1 MAPIALWILAGM
13 SFALALH
20 AFITYPLSLVVL
32 RACRGRNADSRKW
45 SRPLAPTRFAI
56 CTYVNDAVGLTPEK
70 LRNLIALRA
79 GRPQVQLLI
88 YAEGEPRGLRDMLA
102 PHVGCVE
109 CHSSP
114 LMRGMSHAMNSLA
127 NRTRADVLVFADAR
141 AMLDEALLDKL
152 DTHFS
157 DRAVGC
163 VCAAFDPVAV
173 GDTPW
178 SVASLYRRFDAW
190 IRSLETD
197 TGSTMGADG
206 ALFAVRAALYHP
218 APVNALHDMY
228 VSLMV
233 LCGGHRVVCAPD
245 LCARVATPGARR
257 SAFKDHCD
265 VAYRALCVHRRLW
278 SMLVRLDG
286 LSLYQYVSHKL
297 LRWFSAYLLAT
308 AIVCFVMAEAMSSQF
323 EPLAMLGGA
332 SIAVWL
338 LGHRLQVPPFAQ
350 ASEVVSALTGAGLG
364 AARALLKSE

>member
-1 MAPIALWILAGM
+1 
-13 SFALALH
+13 
-20 AFITYPLSLVVL
+20 
-32 RACRGRNADSRKW
+32 
-45 SRPLAPTRFAI
+45 
-56 CTYVNDAVGLTPEK
+56 VNHTVGLTPEK
-70 LRNLIALRA
+70 LSNLMALRA

-88 YAEGEPRGLRDMLA
+88 YAEGDVGSLRDMLA
-102 PHVGCVE
+102 PHTSCVE
-109 CHSSP
+109 FYSSP
-114 LMRGMSHAMNSLA
+114 LMRGRSHAMNSLA

-141 AMLDEALLDKL
+141 AMLDEDLLDKL

-163 VCAAFDPVAV
+163 VCAEFDPVAA
-173 GDTPW
+173 GDSRW
-178 SVASLYRRFDAW
+178 SATLIYRRFDAW

-218 APVNALHDMY
+218 APANALHDMH

-233 LCGGHRVVCAPD
+233 LCGGHRVVSAPD
-245 LCARVATPGARR
+245 LCAQVATTGATR

-265 VAYRALCVHRRLW
+265 IAYGALCVHRRLW

-286 LSLYQYVSHKL
+286 LLLYQYVSHKM
-297 LRWFSAYLLAT
+297 LRWFSAYLLGA
-308 AIVCFVMAEAMSSQF
+308 ALVCFVMAEAMSSQLK
-323 EPLAMLGGA
+323 PLAMIGAA

-338 LGHRLQVPPFAQ
+338 FGHRLQLTPFAQ
-350 ASEVVSALTGAGLG
+350 AYEVVSALTGAGLG

>member
-1 MAPIALWILAGM
+1 MASTALWTLAGM
-13 SFALALH
+13 SLVLALH

-32 RACRGRNADSRKW
+32 RACRGRVADSCKW

-70 LRNLIALRA
+70 LRNLVALRA

-88 YAEGEPRGLRDMLA
+88 YAEGELSDLRDLLA
-102 PHVGCVE
+102 PHASCVE
-109 CHSSP
+109 FYSSP
-114 LMRGMSHAMNSLA
+114 LMRGRSHAMNCLA

-141 AMLDEALLDKL
+141 AMLDEDLLEKL
-152 DTHFS
+152 DSHFS

-163 VCAAFDPVAV
+163 VCAEFDPVAAC
-173 GDTPW
+173 DSPW
-178 SVASLYRRFDAW
+178 SVTSMYRRFDAW
-190 IRSLETD
+190 IRLLETD

-218 APVNALHDMY
+218 APANALHDMH

-233 LCGGHRVVCAPD
+233 LCGGHRVVSAPD
-245 LCARVATPGARR
+245 LCARVVTTGATR

-265 VAYRALCVHRRLW
+265 IAYRALCVHRRLW

-286 LSLYQYVSHKL
+286 LSIYQYVSHKV
-297 LRWFSAYLLAT
+297 LRWFSAYLF
-308 AIVCFVMAEAMSSQF
+308 AIALVSFVMAEAMSSQLK
-323 EPLAMLGGA
+323 PLAMLGAA

-338 LGHRLQVPPFAQ
+338 FGHRLQVTPFAQ
-350 ASEVVSALTGAGLG
+350 AFEAVSALTGAGLG
-364 AARALLKSE
+364 AARALLKPE